1 MDDTTTADTTATATT
16 AKPAKRQRAKR
27 TNAPLSANAMAA
39 RLSKAHGVTVTAKA
53 VRQWCRDNVAKY
65 GDDRYTPHAYDAAT
79 VKRIEQAWKD
89 RTARRTASKAGGR

>member
-1 MDDTTTADTTATATT
+1 MTDTTDATPVAQSD

-27 TNAPLSANAMAA
+27 TNAPLTANAMAA

-79 VKRIEQAWKD
+79 VRQIEAAWKQ